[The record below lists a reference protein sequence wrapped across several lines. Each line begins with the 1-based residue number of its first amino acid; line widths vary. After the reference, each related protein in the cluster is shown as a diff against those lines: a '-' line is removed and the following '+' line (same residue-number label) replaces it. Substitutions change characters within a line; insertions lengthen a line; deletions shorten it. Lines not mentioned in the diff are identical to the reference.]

1 MTSVAPTADL
11 PDETSLA
18 FPGWRVLLGAVL
30 GLAFSPGPMVF
41 GSMGM
46 IAPFL
51 ATSHGWSRG
60 AIMLS
65 LSLFNVSGILTA
77 PYTGRLIDRL
87 GVRAVLLP
95 SLLLLAAGFAALA
108 FLSGSLATFYIVAFI
123 WGGVTVGTQSI
134 SYTKLISGW
143 FVAHRG
149 LAIGI
154 AAAGLGVGYTIVPLL
169 MARLLQGMGWQAAY
183 SVLGLIVLAVPLLVN
198 WGVARPNPQ
207 AATAHGA
214 ADGMTLGEAVRTPAF
229 ALMAV
234 AILLASMALTGVV
247 PHMSLMALDRGFSK
261 GDAAITA
268 SVYGLST
275 VVGRVLVGW
284 LADRFAVPRVAAV
297 FFGLSMVG
305 FALAGALGAAASLPL
320 LAFLSLVIGLGFGA
334 ESDVIALLI
343 MRYFGR
349 RSFGA
354 IYGWLLS
361 AFLVG
366 ASIGAP
372 LFGLG
377 HDMFHSYSLTL
388 FVAAGVMAVVIALM
402 LRLEGEQAPVLFGG
416 ATKGSI
422 RGQR

>member
-1 MTSVAPTADL
+1 MSPGASPVTMPADAPVPAAD
-11 PDETSLA
+11 EASLA

-41 GSMGM
+41 GSMGL

-51 ATSHGWSRG
+51 AASHGWNRG
-60 AIMLS
+60 EIMLS
-65 LSLFNVSGILTA
+65 LSLFNISGIVTA

-95 SLLLLAAGFAALA
+95 SLLLLAAGFVALA
-108 FLSGSLATFYIVAFI
+108 FLSTSLWAFYAVAFV
-123 WGGVTVGTQSI
+123 WGGLTVGTQSI

-154 AAAGLGVGYTIVPLL
+154 AAAGLGVGYSIVPLL
-169 MARLLQGMGWQAAY
+169 MARLLGTMGWQAAY
-183 SVLGLIVLAVPLLVN
+183 AVLGLVVLAVPLLVN

-207 AATAHGA
+207 ARALHGA
-214 ADGMTLGEAVRTPAF
+214 GEGLSLGEAVRTPAF
-229 ALMAV
+229 ALMALS
-234 AILLASMALTGVV
+234 ILLASAALTGVV
-247 PHMSLMALDRGFSK
+247 PHMALLALDRGFSK

-275 VVGRVLVGW
+275 VLGRVVVGW

-297 FFGLSMVG
+297 FFGLSMLG
-305 FALAGALGAAASLPL
+305 FVLAGAFGAAASMPL
-320 LAFLSLVIGLGFGA
+320 LVFLSLMIGLGFGA

-343 MRYFGR
+343 MRFFGR
-349 RSFGA
+349 RAFGA

-372 LFGLG
+372 LFGFG
-377 HDMFHSYSLTL
+377 HDAFHSYGVAL
-388 FVAAGVMAVVIALM
+388 FVAAGVMAAAVALM
-402 LRLEGEQAPVLFGG
+402 LLLDRQRA
-416 ATKGSI
+416 A
-422 RGQR
+422 RG